1 MLVGQTAINFA
12 ANVFSAAFGL
22 LNVMV
27 FTRLFAP
34 AEFGSYVLGA
44 GFAVIAST
52 FLTSWLRLPIMRE
65 QARGDG
71 TDVRGIVVPGLLL
84 SCLMAPVAYL
94 SARLVGLE
102 NGAAVAAVGLALAV
116 GFFET
121 SQELLRARLQ
131 AFTVMKLTMIR
142 AVLVPALGVAFAM
155 AGHTGVLLITSSAF
169 AYLLA
174 TLAFTRAAW
183 LGTAIRFDGARL
195 LRLAKAGTPLTLSLT
210 LLAMSSVIDRFIIA
224 HLIGPAY
231 AGQYTAGVDLVRQS
245 LIIPAVSASA
255 AFVPLAVQIFANR
268 GKDAVRAHLD
278 QCFEMLLAI
287 VLPACLGFAIAAPH
301 VANVILG
308 PEFRSLAIEVMPIVA
323 VAVIFQILSYQYL
336 HISFLLSGRN
346 AFYLLNTGSVL
357 AFNAVVSYVLIARF
371 GVVGAAWGRLAAEL
385 FGFFSALV
393 LVRWAFPLPLSGRRL
408 ARVLIAAAAMAVV
421 VRGADLALAVP
432 DRDTLAVLMP
442 VGIASYLMMCWL
454 MDVANSREYASRAL
468 LLARSILTHRDKRL
482 ATPAAASAKE
492 PNASAS

>member
-22 LNVMV
+22 LNVVV

-34 AEFGSYVLGA
+34 AEFGIYVLAA

-52 FLTSWLRLPIMRE
+52 FLTTWLRLPIMRE

-84 SCLMAPVAYL
+84 SCLLGPAAYL
-94 SARLVGLE
+94 SGRLLGLE
-102 NGAAVAAVGLALAV
+102 NDAAMAAVGLALAV

-131 AFTVMKLTMIR
+131 AFTVMKATMIR
-142 AVLVPALGVAFAM
+142 AILVPALGVAFAM
-155 AGHTGVLLITSSAF
+155 AGKTGVLLITSSAL

-174 TLAFTRAAW
+174 TIAFTRQAW
-183 LGTAIRFDGARL
+183 LGTTIRFDGGRL
-195 LRLAKAGTPLTLSLT
+195 WSLAKAGLPLTLSLT

-268 GKDAVRAHLD
+268 GRDAVRAHLD

-301 VANVILG
+301 IANVILG
-308 PEFRSLAIEVMPIVA
+308 ADFRILAIEVMPIVS
-323 VAVIFQILSYQYL
+323 VAVIFQVLSYQYL

-357 AFNAVVSYVLIARF
+357 VFNAVVSYLLIARF
-371 GVVGAAWGRLAAEL
+371 GAVGAAWGRLASEL

-393 LVRWAFPLPLSGRRL
+393 LVRWAFPLPVSYRRL
-408 ARVLIAAAAMAVV
+408 ARVLFASAVMAVI
-421 VRGADLALAVP
+421 VRAVDWAIAVP
-432 DRDTLAVLMP
+432 DRDALAVLLP
-442 VGIASYLMMCWL
+442 VGIASYLAMCWL
-454 MDVANSREYASRAL
+454 LDIANSRAYANRAL
-468 LLARSILTHRDKRL
+468 LLVRNVVSQREKRI
-482 ATPAAASAKE
+482 AAAAGTRAKE
-492 PNASAS
+492 LR

>member
-1 MLVGQTAINFA
+1 MLVGQTAINFT

-34 AEFGSYVLGA
+34 AEFGTYVLAA

-52 FLTSWLRLPIMRE
+52 FLTTWLRLPIMRE

-71 TDVRGIVVPGLLL
+71 TDVRGIIVPGLLL
-84 SCLMAPVAYL
+84 TCLLGPVAYL
-94 SARLVGLE
+94 SGRLVGLE
-102 NGAAVAAVGLALAV
+102 NGAAIAAVGLALSV

-121 SQELLRARLQ
+121 SQELLRARLL
-131 AFTVMKLTMIR
+131 AFTAMKATMMR
-142 AVLVPALGVAFAM
+142 AVLVPALGVAFAV
-155 AGHTGVLLITSSAF
+155 AGKTGVLLITSSAL
-169 AYLLA
+169 AYLL
-174 TLAFTRAAW
+174 TTIAFTREAW
-183 LGTAIRFDGARL
+183 TGTTIGFDGGRL
-195 LRLAKAGTPLTLSLT
+195 WGLAKAGLPLTLSLT

-255 AFVPLAVQIFANR
+255 AFVPLAVQILANR
-268 GKDAVRAHLD
+268 GKDAVLAHLD

-301 VANVILG
+301 IANVILG
-308 PEFRSLAIEVMPIVA
+308 PDFRSLAIEVMPIVS
-323 VAVIFQILSYQYL
+323 VAVIFQVISYQYL

-357 AFNAVVSYVLIARF
+357 AFNAVVSYLLIAEF
-371 GVVGAAWGRLAAEL
+371 GAVGAAWGRLAAEL

-393 LVRWAFPLPLSGRRL
+393 LVRWAFPLPVSYRRL
-408 ARVLIAAAAMAVV
+408 ARVLFAAAAMAVI
-421 VRGADLALAVP
+421 VRAVDWAIGAPDRDALAV
-432 DRDTLAVLMP
+432 LLP

-454 MDVANSREYASRAL
+454 LDIANGRAYASRAVL
-468 LLARSILTHRDKRL
+468 LVRNIAAQREKR
-482 ATPAAASAKE
+482 AAAPASTGAKE
-492 PNASAS
+492 SL

>member
-22 LNVMV
+22 LNVVV

-34 AEFGSYVLGA
+34 AEFGIYVLAA

-52 FLTSWLRLPIMRE
+52 FLTTWLRLPIMRE

-84 SCLMAPVAYL
+84 SCLLGPAAYL
-94 SARLVGLE
+94 SGRLLGLE
-102 NGAAVAAVGLALAV
+102 NDAAMAAVGLALAV

-131 AFTVMKLTMIR
+131 AFTVMKATMIR
-142 AVLVPALGVAFAM
+142 AILVPALGVAFAM
-155 AGHTGVLLITSSAF
+155 AGKTGVLLITSSAL

-174 TLAFTRAAW
+174 TIAFTRQAW
-183 LGTAIRFDGARL
+183 LGTTIRFDGGRL
-195 LRLAKAGTPLTLSLT
+195 WSLAKAGLPLTLSLT

-224 HLIGPAY
+224 YLIGPAY

-268 GKDAVRAHLD
+268 GRDAVRAHLD

-301 VANVILG
+301 IANVILG
-308 PEFRSLAIEVMPIVA
+308 ADFRILAIEVMPVVS
-323 VAVIFQILSYQYL
+323 VAVIFQVLSYQYL

-357 AFNAVVSYVLIARF
+357 VFNAVVSYLLIARF
-371 GVVGAAWGRLAAEL
+371 GAVGAAWGRLAAEL

-393 LVRWAFPLPLSGRRL
+393 LVRWAFPLPVSYRRL
-408 ARVLIAAAAMAVV
+408 ARALFAAAVMAVI
-421 VRGADLALAVP
+421 VRAVDWAIAMPDRDALAVLLP
-432 DRDTLAVLMP
+432 A
-442 VGIASYLMMCWL
+442 GIASYLAMCWL
-454 MDVANSREYASRAL
+454 LDIANSRAYANRAL
-468 LLARSILTHRDKRL
+468 LLVRNVVSQREKRI
-482 ATPAAASAKE
+482 AAAAGTRAKE
-492 PNASAS
+492 LL